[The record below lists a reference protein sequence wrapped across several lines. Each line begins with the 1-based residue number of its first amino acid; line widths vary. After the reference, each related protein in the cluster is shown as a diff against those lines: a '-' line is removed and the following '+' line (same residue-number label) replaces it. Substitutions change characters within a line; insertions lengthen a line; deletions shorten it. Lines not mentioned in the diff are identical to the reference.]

1 MLISQDLINKFADLC
16 GDHNPLHIDPEYA
29 ATTRWGG
36 TIAHGALVEALMSA
50 EIARKFPGVI
60 ITYKHSLDFMQPV
73 RPGDVVIVSTI
84 KHAGENSQWREYVWA
99 NIFRAGVHVGTAV
112 AGVYTLRLP
121 RRKV

>member
-1 MLISQDLINKFADLC
+1 MLISQDLINRFADLC
-16 GDHNPLHIDPEYA
+16 GDHNPIHVDPEYA

-60 ITYKHSLDFMQPV
+60 ITYKHNMDFRQPV

-84 KHAGENSQWREYVWA
+84 KHAGENPQWREFVGA
-99 NIFRAGVHVGTAV
+99 HISRAGEPMGNAV
-112 AGVYTLRLP
+112 AGVYSLRMP
-121 RRKV
+121 RRKT